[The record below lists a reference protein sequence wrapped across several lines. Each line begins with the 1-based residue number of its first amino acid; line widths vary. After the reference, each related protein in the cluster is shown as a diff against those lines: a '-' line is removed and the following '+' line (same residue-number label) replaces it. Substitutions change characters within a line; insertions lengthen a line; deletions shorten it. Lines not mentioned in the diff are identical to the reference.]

1 MITNLNTISRFI
13 LCQFIVGFLT
23 LAVHTS
29 LLAQAPSWETVAQ
42 QKHDHEKQSM
52 QILMAWGGISV
63 LSGSAMAFS
72 SKSRDFGL
80 MTAGW
85 GAVNALIA
93 GIALA
98 SVGDL
103 PVDWSDALRDEQ
115 LLNRILAINTGLDI
129 GYIGVGTTM
138 ALAGK
143 GRTRSFGNAIIVQG
157 AFLLAFDVVLL
168 KQSTQRLEGLSVEPT
183 LIHTRFESNYSKPG
197 LTLRLQL

>member
-1 MITNLNTISRFI
+1 M
-13 LCQFIVGFLT
+13 
-23 LAVHTS
+23 LAVHHS
-29 LLAQAPSWETVAQ
+29 VFAQSSDWQTVAQ
-42 QKHDHEKQSM
+42 QKHDDERVAM
-52 QILMAWGGISV
+52 QILLAWGGVSV
-63 LSGSAMAFS
+63 LSGSAMALS
-72 SKSRDFGL
+72 DKNRDFGL

-98 SVGDL
+98 SSGDV
-103 PVDWSDALRDEQ
+103 PAEWSDALRNEQ

-143 GRTRSFGNAIIVQG
+143 GRTRSFGSAIIIQG

-168 KQSTQRLEGLSVEPT
+168 KHSTQRLEGLSVEPT
-183 LIHTRFESNYSKPG
+183 LIHTRFESYDPKPG